1 MRSNVDTSLNE
12 TSHPHP
18 LESSQL
24 VKTLSPY
31 QQKSPKK
38 YVEKYR
44 DLAAIERALINDN
57 LD

>member
-12 TSHPHP
+12 SSHPHP
-18 LESSQL
+18 LESSQF
-24 VKTLSPY
+24 VKTINSP
-31 QQKSPKK
+31 QKSPKK

>member
-1 MRSNVDTSLNE
+1 MRSNADTTLSG
-12 TSHPHP
+12 HP
-18 LESSQL
+18 LESSQFL
-24 VKTLSPY
+24 TKSMSPR
-31 QQKSPKK
+31 QSPRKK

>member
-12 TSHPHP
+12 SSHPHP

-24 VKTLSPY
+24 VKIINSP
-31 QQKSPKK
+31 QKSPKK